1 MVSLK
6 HILVATDFCPI
17 SIIALRHAL
26 GIAHRYGSTVSLLDV
41 IDPSFYGMAGPD
53 AIAAMA
59 ECAPRDADDLIC
71 SLREEGRLNGLHL
84 DFSARVG
91 PVWTTIAEAIE
102 EKQPSLLVLGTHGRS
117 GFGKMVLGSV
127 AEQAFREASCPV
139 LTVGPRALR
148 VKASGQECKQFL
160 LPTDLSQ
167 ESINALPY
175 GISLAASTSG
185 KLTLLHVLN
194 MHAGSKRRKEL
205 LFSAQSQL
213 NDFLKEHPEASNMV
227 TCVAEVGAP
236 APTIIKTAE
245 QNQADLIVMGLRAWA
260 NDGQPMWRTAYDVV
274 VQAPCPV
281 LSMRT
286 PVARQ
291 PAILAS

>member
-6 HILVATDFCPI
+6 HILVATDFCPM
-17 SIIALRHAL
+17 SIVALRHAL

-53 AIAAMA
+53 AIAAMT
-59 ECAPRDADDLIC
+59 ECVPRDADNLLC
-71 SLREEGRLNGLHL
+71 SLREEGLLDGLHL

-102 EKQPSLLVLGTHGRS
+102 ETQAALLVLGTHGRS
-117 GFGKMVLGSV
+117 GLRKMVLGSV
-127 AEQAFREASCPV
+127 AEKAFRQASCPV
-139 LTVGPRALR
+139 LTIGPRALR
-148 VKASGQECKQFL
+148 VKAFGRESKQYL
-160 LPTDLSQ
+160 VPSDLSQ

-175 GISLAASTSG
+175 GISLAASTGG

-194 MHAGSKRRKEL
+194 VRTGRNRQKEL
-205 LFSAQSQL
+205 LFTAQTQL

-227 TCVAEVGAP
+227 TCVAEVGDP
-236 APTIIKTAE
+236 APTIIKTAQ

-260 NDGQPMWRTAYDVV
+260 GDGQPMWRTAYDVV

-281 LSMRT
+281 LSMKT
-286 PVARQ
+286 PAKLQR
-291 PAILAS
+291 ALLAS

>member
-1 MVSLK
+1 MVSLE
-6 HILVATDFCPI
+6 HILVATDFCPV

-26 GIAHRYGSTVSLLDV
+26 GIARRYGSMVSLLDV

-53 AIAAMA
+53 AIAAMT
-59 ECAPRDADDLIC
+59 ECAPRDADNLIC
-71 SLREEGRLNGLHL
+71 SLREEGLLNGLHL

-102 EKQPSLLVLGTHGRS
+102 EKQAALLVLGTHGRS
-117 GFGKMVLGSV
+117 GFGKMILGSV
-127 AEQAFREASCPV
+127 AEKAFREASCPV
-139 LTVGPRALR
+139 LTVGPRALG
-148 VKASGQECKQFL
+148 VNASGRESMQFL
-160 LPTDLSQ
+160 VPTDLSQ
-167 ESINALPY
+167 ESIKALPY
-175 GISLAASTSG
+175 ANSLAASTHG

-194 MHAGSKRRKEL
+194 VHAGRKRQKEL
-205 LFSAQSQL
+205 LFTAQSQL

-227 TCVAEVGAP
+227 TCVAEVGVP

-245 QNQADLIVMGLRAWA
+245 QSQADLFVMGLRTWM
-260 NDGQPMWRTAYDVV
+260 DEGQPMWRTAYDVV
-274 VQAPCPV
+274 VRALCPV